1 MKISEGVEWGAHCL
15 VLLAALPP
23 QVIVPARA
31 MAEYHGISEAYLVKH
46 LQAMATAGLVESM
59 PGPKGGYR
67 LVRAPE
73 QITMLDVV
81 EAIEGREPAFRCTEI
96 RQRGPAA
103 VEPAA
108 YRVPCSI
115 HATML
120 RAEKAWRDQLRAQTI
135 ADLVAQM
142 ARTAD
147 PRSIAATEVWLPPR
161 IRSGG
166 PFRTENE
173 HVDS

>member
-23 QVIVPARA
+23 QVILPGRVL
-31 MAEYHGISEAYLVKH
+31 AEYHGISETYLVKH
-46 LQAMATAGLVESM
+46 LQSLAAARLVESV
-59 PGPKGGYR
+59 PGPKGGFR
-67 LVRAPE
+67 LARPPE

-81 EAIEGREPAFRCTEI
+81 DAIEGHEPAFRCTEI

-103 VEPAA
+103 VEPSA

-120 RAEKAWRDQLRAQTI
+120 RAEKAWRAQLRAKTI

-142 ARTAD
+142 ARHAD
-147 PRSIAATEVWLPPR
+147 PRGLALAQDWLAPR
-161 IRSGG
+161 VRAGG
-166 PFRTENE
+166 SSQTNGNT
-173 HVDS
+173 S